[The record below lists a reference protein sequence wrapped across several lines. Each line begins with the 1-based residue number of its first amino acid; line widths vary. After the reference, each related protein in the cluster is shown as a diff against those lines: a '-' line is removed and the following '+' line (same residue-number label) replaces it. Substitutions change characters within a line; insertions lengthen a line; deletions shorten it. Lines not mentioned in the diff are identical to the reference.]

1 MEDAAVLSECFAR
14 VAAELSAMLSHDAT
28 VPNGTR
34 ADGEPADHSRV
45 ALEVYLHEMRKSE
58 GLTRSTA
65 GCRRQ
70 RFPWSGLFLP
80 LIRYKQ

>member
-14 VAAELSAMLSHDAT
+14 VAVELSAMLGHAT

-34 ADGEPADHSRV
+34 ADGEAADRSRA

-58 GLTRSTA
+58 GLARSTA
-65 GCRRQ
+65 PRDPHRRAA
-70 RFPWSGLFLP
+70 
-80 LIRYKQ
+80 